1 MGYLS
6 INKDNRLFWLGRY
19 QERVLTMLSYMLSKY
34 DQMIDGEDFDYAKYC
49 EDLGIANHYQ
59 DASHFMEC
67 YLFNKD
73 NPDSVRAAAEMMIGN
88 GIVLR
93 DTISSK
99 TLSYLQMAVYAL
111 DLTAESKS
119 PIVELQQVIDDLMAF
134 RGSYDDF
141 IENENMRNIIK
152 CGSGV
157 ERISLSL
164 SLSYHLKAVATEI
177 HKLLSRLE
185 KTKLKTD
192 PAALK
197 ILWDAELA
205 EPGREPIPV
214 KKLIEADENLF
225 LVWEMQPAGCILAWG
240 TSDW

>member
-19 QERVLTMLSYMLSKY
+19 QERVFTTLSYLIGKY
-34 DQMIDGEDFDYAKYC
+34 DAMIDGEPFDYAKYC
-49 EDLGIANHYQ
+49 EDLGIANTYNT
-59 DASHFMEC
+59 AEEFMHS
-67 YLFNKD
+67 YLFDKG
-73 NPDSVRAAAEMMIGN
+73 NPDSVRAAADMMIGN

-111 DLTAESKS
+111 DMASESEA
-119 PIVELQQVIDDLMAF
+119 PLMELQKVIDDLMAF

-164 SLSYHLKAVATEI
+164 SLDYHLPAVPTEI
-177 HKLLSRLE
+177 HKLLRRLE
-185 KTKLKTD
+185 KTKLKTN

-197 ILWDAELA
+197 VLWDTDLLQ
-205 EPGREPIPV
+205 PGDTPV
-214 KKLIEADENLF
+214 SKKKLIEADETLF
-225 LVWEMQPAGCILAWG
+225 IV
-240 TSDW
+240 

>member
-19 QERVLTMLSYMLSKY
+19 QERVLTTLSYMLSKY

-111 DLTAESKS
+111 DLAAESKS
-119 PIVELQQVIDDLMAF
+119 PIVELQ
-134 RGSYDDF
+134 
-141 IENENMRNIIK
+141 
-152 CGSGV
+152 
-157 ERISLSL
+157 
-164 SLSYHLKAVATEI
+164 
-177 HKLLSRLE
+177 
-185 KTKLKTD
+185 
-192 PAALK
+192 
-197 ILWDAELA
+197 
-205 EPGREPIPV
+205 
-214 KKLIEADENLF
+214 
-225 LVWEMQPAGCILAWG
+225 
-240 TSDW
+240 

>member
-19 QERVLTMLSYMLSKY
+19 QERVFTTLSYLISKY
-34 DQMIDGEDFDYAKYC
+34 DAMIDGEPFDYAKFC
-49 EDLGIANHYQ
+49 EDLGIANIYNN
-59 DASHFMEC
+59 AEEFMQS
-67 YLFNKD
+67 YLFDKG
-73 NPDSVRAAAEMMIGN
+73 NPDSVRAAADMMIGN

-111 DLTAESKS
+111 DMASESEA
-119 PIVELQQVIDDLMAF
+119 PLMELQKVIDDLMAF

-164 SLSYHLKAVATEI
+164 SLDYHLPAVPTEI
-177 HKLLSRLE
+177 HKLLRRLE
-185 KTKLKTD
+185 KTKLKTN

-197 ILWDAELA
+197 VLWDTDLLQ
-205 EPGREPIPV
+205 PGENPV
-214 KKLIEADENLF
+214 SKKKLIEADETLF
-225 LVWEMQPAGCILAWG
+225 LV
-240 TSDW
+240 

>member
-19 QERVLTMLSYMLSKY
+19 QERVLTTLSYMLSKY

-49 EDLGIANHYQ
+49 EDLGITNHYT
-59 DASHFMEC
+59 DAAHFMEC

-73 NPDSVRAAAEMMIGN
+73 NPDSVRAAADMMIGN

-111 DLTAESKS
+111 DLAAESKS

-177 HKLLSRLE
+177 HKLLRRLE
-185 KTKLKTD
+185 KTKLKTN

-197 ILWDAELA
+197 TLWDAELA

-225 LVWEMQPAGCILAWG
+225 LV
-240 TSDW
+240 

>member
-19 QERVLTMLSYMLSKY
+19 QERVLTTLSYMLSKY

-99 TLSYLQMAVYAL
+99 TLSYL
-111 DLTAESKS
+111 
-119 PIVELQQVIDDLMAF
+119 
-134 RGSYDDF
+134 
-141 IENENMRNIIK
+141 
-152 CGSGV
+152 
-157 ERISLSL
+157 
-164 SLSYHLKAVATEI
+164 
-177 HKLLSRLE
+177 
-185 KTKLKTD
+185 
-192 PAALK
+192 
-197 ILWDAELA
+197 
-205 EPGREPIPV
+205 
-214 KKLIEADENLF
+214 
-225 LVWEMQPAGCILAWG
+225 
-240 TSDW
+240 